1 MKLYFSARIVSLV
14 DEAVTEDVDRIG
26 PITRWERRDSGKV
39 VLYTSYRGKE
49 VEYHVEKGKFSE
61 AYDKIINK
69 PEPRNV
75 DPKLRAV
82 LGSFGQFLWKSEK
95 PAESKPSPTVIK
107 FTQRSH
113 SPARVTGKQIKVS
126 SRSDLSE
133 SSLRHCLLYPPRDPM
148 RKMILSMRGKLGG
161 CGGLPPVCSGATEDL
176 DQ

>member
-82 LGSFGQFLWKSEK
+82 LGSFGQFPWKSE
-95 PAESKPSPTVIK
+95 KPSPTVIN
-107 FTQRSH
+107 FSRRSH
-113 SPARVTGKQIKVS
+113 SPARATGKQIKVS
-126 SRSDLSE
+126 RRSDNLSE
-133 SSLRHCLLYPPRDPM
+133 STTKQIKFKKSL
-148 RKMILSMRGKLGG
+148 S
-161 CGGLPPVCSGATEDL
+161 
-176 DQ
+176 